1 MDEVGLEL
9 IDQSAGVVVGGEARD
24 KVVAGADPLVLSG
37 FH

>member
-9 IDQSAGVVVGGEARD
+9 IDQSVGEVVGVWARD
-24 KVVAGADPLVLSG
+24 KVVAGADLPVLSG